1 MVQARLEKLD
11 PVVRRV
17 LRAASVYGKTFWRG
31 GVMALLGGNM
41 NLDDLLASLSDAHL
55 VSKRETCRF
64 RNEEEFFFCDPL
76 VREGAYAL
84 LTDADRALGHEL
96 AGEWLE
102 RMGEPDEA
110 VITGHREKGVGRQ
123 SA

>member
-1 MVQARLEKLD
+1 
-11 PVVRRV
+11 
-17 LRAASVYGKTFWRG
+17 
-31 GVMALLGGNM
+31 
-41 NLDDLLASLSDAHL
+41 LASLVDAHL
-55 VSKRETCRF
+55 VAKRETCRF

-110 VITGHREKGVGRQ
+110 VITGHREKGGSRQ

>member
-1 MVQARLEKLD
+1 
-11 PVVRRV
+11 
-17 LRAASVYGKTFWRG
+17 
-31 GVMALLGGNM
+31 MALLGASTNI
-41 NLDDLLASLSDAHL
+41 DDLLAILVEAHL
-55 VSKRETCRF
+55 VAKKDTCRF
-64 RNEEEFFFCDPL
+64 KNEEEYVFCDPL

-110 VITGHREKGVGRQ
+110 VITGHRQKAQ
-123 SA
+123 SRESA